1 MIAGFSVFRGVV
13 PRRNRRSKLGLMWA
27 WAPENRLRVPKC
39 RAEAL
44 MDKRDSRRLKPTRP
58 RFPSLCPEFESA
70 RHEPAIQ
77 YSRDVTQRGSVQ
89 SSLSQPDAEAR
100 GWRSGHTAAAAR
112 PKRRPDQ
119 RRRWLRLREGKRR
132 RSVPLARCTGLMPGG
147 GRVAR
152 PWTKQGSRA
161 AGRSAVLGSGAGRP
175 YPARRPLRRGAG
187 GVAKYRGA
195 GARRGRSG
203 SSGSRKLDLSPL
215 TTNRLREITPRTVR
229 SAVTGFLSK

>member
-1 MIAGFSVFRGVV
+1 MRVRLKSALD
-13 PRRNRRSKLGLMWA
+13 LGLMWA
-27 WAPENRLRVPKC
+27 WAPENSLRGPIG
-39 RAEAL
+39 RARAL
-44 MDKRDSRRLKPTRP
+44 MDTGVSRRLESNRP
-58 RFPSLCPEFESA
+58 RFPSLWCRVRVGTPRSA
-70 RHEPAIQ
+70 NPA
-77 YSRDVTQRGSVQ
+77 
-89 SSLSQPDAEAR
+89 QPRWHSTGVVSELAVGQAGE
-100 GWRSGHTAAAAR
+100 WRSGHGAAAAR

-203 SSGSRKLDLSPL
+203 SSGSRSS
-215 TTNRLREITPRTVR
+215 T
-229 SAVTGFLSK
+229 